1 MRSMTGFGRGEALS
15 ADGRILFRT
24 EISSVNRKQFEIK
37 MLLPKEML
45 AAEVEIRR
53 LVASRISRGSLSLR
67 VETVFQ
73 DSGSA
78 LLSVNREQLLS
89 LLKQLGSITA
99 EAGIRTELRPESL
112 LQIPGVI
119 EQRTADLSDPGLM
132 ETLKNSCS
140 AALDALIR
148 MRESEGANLKL
159 EFERRLALLSGTVD
173 KIEPLAAAVPK
184 LQQEKLIRRLQENG
198 LASGL
203 DDERVLRE
211 VVVFTDRSD
220 VTEEITRLRSHFSH
234 FRAFLDEPEQ
244 PTGRSMDF
252 LTQEIF
258 REINTLGNKAP
269 TTEISPMIV
278 LLKTEV
284 EKIREQVQ
292 NIE

>member
-1 MRSMTGFGRGEALS
+1 MKSMTGFGRGEALS

-24 EISSVNRKQFEIK
+24 EVSSVNRKQFEVK
-37 MLLPKEML
+37 MFLPKEML
-45 AAEVEIRR
+45 SAEIEIRR
-53 LVASRISRGSLSLR
+53 LVAARISRGSLSLR
-67 VETVFQ
+67 VETVFRE
-73 DSGSA
+73 DGGSQ
-78 LLSVNREQLLS
+78 LTVNRPQLLS
-89 LLKQLGSITA
+89 LLTQLRSAAA
-99 EAGIRTELRPESL
+99 EAGLSAEPRPELL
-112 LQIPGVI
+112 LQIPGII
-119 EQRTADLSDPGLM
+119 EQRSVDFSDPQLL
-132 ETLKNSCS
+132 EALKQSCS

-148 MRESEGANLKL
+148 MRETEGANLKL
-159 EFERRLALLSGTVD
+159 EFERRLALLSDTVD

-184 LQQEKLIRRLQENG
+184 IQQEKLIRRLQENG
-198 LASGL
+198 LAAGI

-234 FRAFLDEPEQ
+234 FREFLDDTEQ
-244 PTGRSMDF
+244 AMGRSMDF

>member
-1 MRSMTGFGRGEALS
+1 MKSMTGFGRGEALS

-24 EISSVNRKQFEIK
+24 EVSSVNRKQFEVK
-37 MLLPKEML
+37 MFLPKEML
-45 AAEVEIRR
+45 SAEIEIRR
-53 LVASRISRGSLSLR
+53 LVAARISRGSLSLR
-67 VETVFQ
+67 VETVFRE
-73 DSGSA
+73 DGGSQ
-78 LLSVNREQLLS
+78 LTVNRPQLLS
-89 LLKQLGSITA
+89 LLTQLRSAAA
-99 EAGIRTELRPESL
+99 EAGLSAEPRPELL
-112 LQIPGVI
+112 LQIPGII
-119 EQRTADLSDPGLM
+119 EQRSVDFSDPQLL
-132 ETLKNSCS
+132 EALKQSCS

-148 MRESEGANLKL
+148 MRETEGANLKL
-159 EFERRLALLSGTVD
+159 EFARRLALLSDTVD

-184 LQQEKLIRRLQENG
+184 IQQEKLIRRLQENG
-198 LASGL
+198 LAAGI

-234 FRAFLDEPEQ
+234 FREFLDDTEQ
-244 PTGRSMDF
+244 AMGRSMDF